1 MANIFTRTL
10 FGNQAARNMMTPG
23 NRPASVTPSRKR
35 RMMNDVSPWTKAKH
49 AETMPQVMAM
59 RASHI
64 LAPNLV
70 SSRLLGISNSA

>member
-1 MANIFTRTL
+1 
-10 FGNQAARNMMTPG
+10 MM
-23 NRPASVTPSRKR
+23 KE
-35 RMMNDVSPWTKAKH
+35 VSPWTKAKQ

-59 RASHI
+59 RASHT